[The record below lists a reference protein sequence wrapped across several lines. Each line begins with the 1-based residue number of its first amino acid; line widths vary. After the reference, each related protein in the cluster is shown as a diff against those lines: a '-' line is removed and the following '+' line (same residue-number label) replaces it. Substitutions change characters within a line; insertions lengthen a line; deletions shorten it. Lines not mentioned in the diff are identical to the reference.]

1 MLGMSV
7 SKASSTSNVRYDN
20 TSHQSQGHC
29 GYLKKNCQYPSP
41 YIYKWILIYLNP
53 IVVYYNISSK
63 IEFQGAGFKV
73 KVSVAIYRKKPTL
86 LWL

>member
-1 MLGMSV
+1 MLGMIIPPGIKV
-7 SKASSTSNVRYDN
+7 KVTVAT
-20 TSHQSQGHC
+20 
-29 GYLKKNCQYPSP
+29 LKKNCQYPSL

-73 KVSVAIYRKKPTL
+73 KVSIYRKKTHFVMALMPTFIDGF
-86 LWL
+86 